1 MFTKNE
7 LQVLQQAL
15 EQYQGPYGHDNFE
28 NLVAEEIKHYKNYM
42 EIALQLRIRF
52 EEILTHYWKMEVR

>member
-15 EQYQGPYGHDNFE
+15 EQYIGPYGHDNFE
-28 NLVAEEIKHYKNYM
+28 NLVSEEIKHYNNYM
-42 EIALQLRIRF
+42 EIAKQLRLRF